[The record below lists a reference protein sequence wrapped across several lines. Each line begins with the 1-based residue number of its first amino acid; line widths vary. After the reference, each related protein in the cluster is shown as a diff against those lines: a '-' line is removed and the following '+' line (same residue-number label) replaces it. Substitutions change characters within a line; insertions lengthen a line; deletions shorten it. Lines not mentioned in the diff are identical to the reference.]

1 MSAATN
7 AVEIK
12 TSGISR
18 ERLMKVLL
26 APLVSEKTT
35 MATETSGQYAFRVV
49 GDANKREI
57 GRAVEMM
64 FQVEVAAVQVL
75 NVKGKAKRLGKRMGR
90 RQDWRKAYVRLKPG
104 HNIDFGGGA

>member
-7 AVEIK
+7 TAVTN

-35 MATETSGQYAFRVV
+35 MAGESSGQYGFRVV

-57 GRAVEMM
+57 GRAVELM
-64 FQVEVAAVQVL
+64 FAVEVAGVQVL
-75 NVKGKAKRLGKRMGR
+75 NVKGKAKRLGQRHGR

-104 HNIDFGGGA
+104 HTIDFGGGA